1 MTDLPSNVPGTMTD
15 LSGDI
20 AGRVT
25 DRSACFFDL
34 RAAIY
39 QRTRKNKDTNNL
51 HSAFGVSV
59 SLQRN

>member
-1 MTDLPSNVPGTMTD
+1 MTD